1 MANIMQLHPP
11 KGPEGDMKEYKQKL
25 IRHRAGLGT
34 RFFVVLAVSLGV
46 CLAIYFYQR
55 NRSYTDYE
63 VCVTV
68 ERSDTVNTQYA
79 EYNGKLL
86 KYSRDGISCVD
97 AQNKAVWSQTYTMQT
112 PIVDICQNEVVV
124 ASQQGNEIYVFDGK
138 GLQTQITTLLPIQQ
152 VSVSAQGV
160 TAVLLNDS
168 TYAWIYL
175 YDKEGNQLTEARCSL
190 EETGQPLSISLSSD
204 GTKLAVSYLQVQ
216 EGTAGSCVVFYNFGS
231 VGSNFVDK
239 IVASKVY
246 SDTLIPKVK
255 YLGSSQCVAIS
266 GEGIIYYEGAEIPEE
281 QHTVTVEKEIRS
293 IFFGENRVGLILEGE
308 GGDAGRYQLRLYD
321 MKGNLVLSE
330 TSDLDYR
337 QAKLSGKYLILYGA
351 NECEIYSD
359 RGVLKYTGS
368 FDSEIADIYKTKGLE
383 RYVLVFSDR
392 TEEIKLQ

>member
-1 MANIMQLHPP
+1 M
-11 KGPEGDMKEYKQKL
+11 
-25 IRHRAGLGT
+25 
-34 RFFVVLAVSLGV
+34 
-46 CLAIYFYQR
+46 
-55 NRSYTDYE
+55 
-63 VCVTV
+63 
-68 ERSDTVNTQYA
+68 
-79 EYNGKLL
+79 
-86 KYSRDGISCVD
+86 
-97 AQNKAVWSQTYTMQT
+97 
-112 PIVDICQNEVVV
+112 
-124 ASQQGNEIYVFDGK
+124 
-138 GLQTQITTLLPIQQ
+138 
-152 VSVSAQGV
+152 
-160 TAVLLNDS
+160 
-168 TYAWIYL
+168 
-175 YDKEGNQLTEARCSL
+175 
-190 EETGQPLSISLSSD
+190 
-204 GTKLAVSYLQVQ
+204 
-216 EGTAGSCVVFYNFGS
+216 
-231 VGSNFVDK
+231 
-239 IVASKVY
+239 
-246 SDTLIPKVK
+246 K